1 MSTTPANITADGTA
15 KAFHLDALVDVWR
28 AASRHVAF
36 DETVEHVA
44 RLVAPYLPA
53 DVLVARRIDL
63 AQSVLETVSV
73 GACRPGAR
81 VPTEPR
87 TVCVGRRLGDVLS
100 WAGHGEVGW
109 GSRRADAAVV
119 EALLPGRWSG
129 DALAVP
135 LEGDRGPAAVL
146 LALSSAPEVFA
157 DAHAAVLAALREPL
171 AVALR
176 NHWHLQE
183 LTRLRQ
189 ALEADK
195 QALLSRLERQDVS
208 DSLVGAHSGL
218 RLVMERVEQVAPT
231 DAPVLVIGETGS
243 GKEVVAR
250 AIHARSRRH
259 DAPIVRVNC
268 GAIPAGLVDS
278 ELFGHERG
286 SFTGA
291 VASRQG
297 WFERAD
303 GGTLFLD
310 EVGEL
315 PLDAQVRLL
324 RILQDGTFERV
335 GGQRPLTVDVRIVAA
350 THRDLQDMIAQ
361 GRFREDLWYRIG
373 VFPIRIPPLRERRE
387 DIPGLAAHFAQ
398 RAGHRLRGHTLV
410 PSAADIE
417 RLLRYQWP
425 GNVRELA
432 AVIERAAILG
442 DGRHLEV
449 AAALGLASEA
459 QLPAGAGGPAAP
471 AAAPRPAD
479 TAEPGGLESL
489 AAAMRRHAAAAL
501 AWTGGRVDG
510 PEGAARLLRV
520 NPHTLRARLRKLG
533 VEPADCRA
541 GAPTEPR
548 AGSPPCSW
556 NEAMAA
562 HIELALSRTAGRIE
576 GAHGAAAL
584 LRINPHTWRARMRR
598 LGLDWSRYR
607 TRGAPLTAAV
617 LR

>member
-1 MSTTPANITADGTA
+1 MASSEAPLNVTVGSGGS
-15 KAFHLDALVDVWR
+15 ALSSSVLIDVWR
-28 AASRHVAF
+28 EASRHAGF
-36 DETVEHVA
+36 DDTLERVA
-44 RLVAPYLPA
+44 RLVAPFLPA
-53 DVLVARRIDL
+53 DVLVVRRIDL
-63 AQSVLETVSV
+63 AQSLLETVSV
-73 GACRPGAR
+73 GTCRPGTR
-81 VPTEPR
+81 VPSEPR
-87 TVCVGRRLGDVLS
+87 TPCAGRILSELLS
-100 WAGHGEVGW
+100 WAGRGHVGW
-109 GSRRADAAVV
+109 SRRPEDARIVS
-119 EALLPGRWSG
+119 ALMPGRWTG
-129 DALAVP
+129 DVLAAALQG
-135 LEGDRGPAAVL
+135 ERGPAAVL
-146 LALSSAPEVFA
+146 LALASVPAVFEGPHLGGLSA
-157 DAHAAVLAALREPL
+157 LLEPL

-195 QALLSRLERQDVS
+195 QALLSRLERQDVA
-208 DSLVGAHSGL
+208 DALVGAHSGL
-218 RLVMERVEQVAPT
+218 RQVMERVEQVAPT

-250 AIHARSRRH
+250 AIHARSRRR
-259 DAPIVRVNC
+259 DAAIVRVNC

-291 VASRQG
+291 VATRQG

-324 RILQDGTFERV
+324 RILQDGSFERV

-373 VFPIRIPPLRERRE
+373 VFPIRIPPLRERLE

-410 PSAADIE
+410 PSPADIA
-417 RLLRYQWP
+417 RLLQYHWP

-442 DGRHLEV
+442 DGRQLDV
-449 AAALGLASEA
+449 AGALGLAGEVPS
-459 QLPAGAGGPAAP
+459 PAVPAPVTGAAP
-471 AAAPRPAD
+471 AQRGP
-479 TAEPGGLESL
+479 EPL
-489 AAAMRRHAAAAL
+489 ASAMRRHAETTL
-501 AWTGGRVDG
+501 AWTRGRVDG
-510 PEGAARLLRV
+510 TDGAARLLRV

-533 VEPADCRA
+533 VDPSAYRDEADPAR
-541 GAPTEPR
+541 PR
-548 AGSPPCSW
+548 GDTPPCTW
-556 NEAMAA
+556 NAAMAH
-562 HIELALSRTAGRIE
+562 HIELALERTSGRVE
-576 GAHGAAAL
+576 GPHGAAAL
-584 LRINPHTWRARMRR
+584 LGINPHTLRARMRR
-598 LGLDWSRYR
+598 LGIDWSRFR
-607 TRGAPLTAAV
+607 EGAAPLTASV